1 MIWGTD
7 PINAVN
13 MIGYRFNKIEQQL

>member
-7 PINAVN
+7 PIIAVN
-13 MIGYRFNKIEQQL
+13 MIGYRFNKKEQQL

>member
-7 PINAVN
+7 PIIAVN